1 VSHLTCDDVEALL
14 PLVADG
20 TLDAAGDPA
29 VFLHLADC
37 ERCQQSLVSHDL
49 IALSLTKMAQAPAP
63 QILRPRW
70 PRFLP
75 AAAAAAMLIGGGWWA
90 LAAHDPVVVPSAPT
104 VAAATPVSATVAAAT
119 VAAATPISA
128 VPAPSA
134 SASRSQPLPGPQSI
148 PKSMPTPVEVEIEVV
163 ALPGSTTAHPQYLVR
178 RGEQVLLVAPAE
190 VQAEAPNDARPAS
203 YSPNR
208 Y

>member
-1 VSHLTCDDVEALL
+1 MSHLTCDDVEALL

-104 VAAATPVSATVAAAT
+104 VAAATPAAAT